1 MGAWKDAETL
11 SHSGDEDER
20 DPMDRAANPW
30 NIMIKHRQVQRR
42 GRRSHV
48 SVSFTDPAV
57 SMDLLRAVLQPSI
70 NEEIQNV
77 FDKYMKFFQKAAI
90 NVRDN
95 VGEQVDPEQL
105 IRETCRNCLEQAK
118 VLFTEKGVPRPALD
132 TASIKRVRQ
141 GDDDLSLRRSPVP
154 KKRKG
159 RPPGQV
165 SSDRANLGFTPLKL
179 KATEPIKRE
188 GPKWDPARLDE
199 RTTFVLGSRANK
211 ALGMGGTRGRIY
223 IKHPELFKVGGPGT
237 VYWIFTLSVCLL
249 SLYMQHGCACLVSL
263 VCLCILS
270 HFHTL
275 YFHYIP
281 TSSSN
286 SFFPLLYF
294 WVCSM
299 RQTLRINSG

>member
-1 MGAWKDAETL
+1 MRRLYRTAGMRMRET
-11 SHSGDEDER
+11 
-20 DPMDRAANPW
+20 PW
-30 NIMIKHRQVQRR
+30 TGPR
-42 GRRSHV
+42 
-48 SVSFTDPAV
+48 FTDPAV

-223 IKHPELFKVGGPGT
+223 IKHPELFKYAADPQDKQWLTEQQHMKATGGKMA
-237 VYWIFTLSVCLL
+237 YLL
-249 SLYMQHGCACLVSL
+249 LEQDILDLAANDDYKDSLELKLDELKSFSAPAWMIEKMRKYME
-263 VCLCILS
+263 
-270 HFHTL
+270 
-275 YFHYIP
+275 
-281 TSSSN
+281 
-286 SFFPLLYF
+286 LL
-294 WVCSM
+294 
-299 RQTLRINSG
+299 RTEQD

>member
-1 MGAWKDAETL
+1 
-11 SHSGDEDER
+11 
-20 DPMDRAANPW
+20 
-30 NIMIKHRQVQRR
+30 
-42 GRRSHV
+42 
-48 SVSFTDPAV
+48 
-57 SMDLLRAVLQPSI
+57 
-70 NEEIQNV
+70 
-77 FDKYMKFFQKAAI
+77 MKFFQKAAI

-165 SSDRANLGFTPLKL
+165 SSDRANLGFTP
-179 KATEPIKRE
+179 PMY
-188 GPKWDPARLDE
+188 WDPARLDE

-223 IKHPELFKVGGPGT
+223 IKHPELFKYAADPQDKQWLTEQQHMKATGGKMA
-237 VYWIFTLSVCLL
+237 YLL
-249 SLYMQHGCACLVSL
+249 LEQDILDLAANDDYKDSLELKLDELKSFSAPAWMIEKMRKYME
-263 VCLCILS
+263 
-270 HFHTL
+270 
-275 YFHYIP
+275 
-281 TSSSN
+281 
-286 SFFPLLYF
+286 LL
-294 WVCSM
+294 
-299 RQTLRINSG
+299 RTEQD